1 MIAGVDGAPGGWVA
15 VICGDHLENPEGR
28 FVSRLSELPRE
39 LRVVAVDI
47 PIGLPDSGSREAD
60 VLARKALRPHR
71 GSSVFPCPIRTVLGS
86 KTWEEACARSQKAND
101 GKKISRQVFGILPKI
116 DEVDHLVR
124 TDDRARRTVYEVHP
138 ELSFMKWQGR
148 PMSHGKKKPAGREE
162 RRRLIDPTF
171 GPDVFRRVEESLRGH
186 RVGTDDL
193 ADAFAAVWTAARIAA
208 GTAERFPE
216 DDRLDSEG
224 VPMRI

>member
-1 MIAGVDGAPGGWVA
+1 
-15 VICGDHLENPEGR
+15 
-28 FVSRLSELPRE
+28 
-39 LRVVAVDI
+39 
-47 PIGLPDSGSREAD
+47 
-60 VLARKALRPHR
+60 
-71 GSSVFPCPIRTVLGS
+71 
-86 KTWEEACARSQKAND
+86 
-101 GKKISRQVFGILPKI
+101 
-116 DEVDHLVR
+116 
-124 TDDRARRTVYEVHP
+124 
-138 ELSFMKWQGR
+138 MKWQGR

-193 ADAFAAVWTAARIAA
+193 ADAFAAVWTAARIVA

-224 VPMRI
+224 VPMRIWA